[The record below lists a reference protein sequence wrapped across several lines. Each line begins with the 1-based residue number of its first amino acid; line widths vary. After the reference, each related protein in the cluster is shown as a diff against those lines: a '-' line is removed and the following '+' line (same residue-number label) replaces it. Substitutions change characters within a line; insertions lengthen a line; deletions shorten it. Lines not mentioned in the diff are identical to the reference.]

1 MDLCEWSKSNA
12 DYGRRLLDSGV
23 AGARSGQEAFLNGR
37 GLVPFLAG
45 SVRSALKPAVLGA
58 CLGVLA
64 GYPVGRR
71 KSIAATLVCGL
82 AGGAIGLGLGLAWEA
97 AAWPRA
103 PLAASGGTLARCAM
117 SNGCTKTR
125 STTHNNHSNNDEE
138 EPSHTHAPRASVF
151 CWRTTGARIEGQP
164 LRSDG

>member
-45 SVRSALKPAVLGA
+45 SVRSALKPAALGA
-58 CLGVLA
+58 CIGVLA

-82 AGGAIGLGLGLAWEA
+82 AGGAIGLGLGLAWES
-97 AAWPRA
+97 RC
-103 PLAASGGTLARCAM
+103 LAASAAGGAWRNIGKVC
-117 SNGCTKTR
+117 
-125 STTHNNHSNNDEE
+125 DEQWLHKN
-138 EPSHTHAPRASVF
+138 PIDYA
-151 CWRTTGARIEGQP
+151 
-164 LRSDG
+164 